1 MERLIL
7 LPGSPRPPDLPEI
20 IRCALNP
27 SEVVIARSAGLAE
40 RPEAL
45 AIATTPVPVST
56 QIASAPA
63 EESAASSGPGGRLA
77 SPQSLASLGYG
88 GAGRTILTLRL
99 LFESPTDPETGVVT
113 EDVRRLTRP
122 LHSLAGRP
130 GPGIDIPAPV
140 ELIWGKHWAFR
151 GTIAR
156 LSETLDD
163 FTPAGLATR
172 AWVQIEFWGLP
183 EAALPLSASVSD
195 VSAGPP
201 VGASA

>member
-7 LPGSPRPPDLPEI
+7 LPGSPRPADVPEM
-20 IRCALNP
+20 IRCTLNP

-45 AIATTPVPVST
+45 ALAAPPAST
-56 QIASAPA
+56 AAGELAAAP
-63 EESAASSGPGGRLA
+63 
-77 SPQSLASLGYG
+77 SLAALGYG
-88 GAGRTILTLRL
+88 GPGRTVLTLWL
-99 LFESPTDPETGVVT
+99 LFEAPTEPETGAVT

-122 LHSLAGRP
+122 LYSLAGRP
-130 GPGIDIPAPV
+130 GPGIDLPCPV
-140 ELIWGKHWAFR
+140 DLIWGKHWAFR

-172 AWVQIEFWGLP
+172 AWVQIEFWALP
-183 EAALPLSASVSD
+183 QAAPPQTPPVAPLSAR
-195 VSAGPP
+195 PR
-201 VGASA
+201 VGVPA